1 MKKLIISAF
10 IFLSSVL
17 LINAQ
22 EIDVSK
28 WPRPQQKYFE
38 SANVFYEEKL
48 YAFAYERY
56 DSLLRLHPN
65 DLYLKYLTGI
75 CAIYISDKHKVAEKY
90 LNDVK
95 IRDKKAID
103 LDYYYAILYHK
114 TYQFEKSKE
123 LIASLL
129 KNGKL
134 KNDQIK
140 TLKLTDKYNDNALT
154 LVSNPVKVN
163 IQNVGAP
170 LNSNAAEYAPI
181 LTADEENMFITY
193 RGIKSL
199 GGLRDLLGRPNP
211 QGIHFEDILL
221 SQKKNGAWSEPRT
234 LQNINTVSND
244 AVIAISND
252 GQKLMIFRA
261 NEEDGGDIYECKLM
275 GTEYSQPE
283 KLKGD
288 VNSKSWEGSITMS
301 SSQRKIIFASERSGG
316 FGGRDLYEATLMEDG
331 SWGKVKNL
339 GKTVNTEFD
348 DDAPFLHPDGRT
360 LVFSSMGHNS
370 MGGYDIFMSDLD
382 EIDSVWKAPVN
393 LGYPLNTTDDD
404 IYYVLSADG
413 KKGYFSS
420 AREGGLGDKDIY
432 VVEPGIGSKKS
443 ILTVIK
449 GRLKENGQP
458 YSGKIQVFLEN
469 GRPFGQFNSNASSG
483 NYLVSLPSG
492 YNYKINYYHPVLGD
506 RSYNIQTSKVTGY
519 AEKIININFGDGDTI
534 PRNKTI
540 EITDADSVKKS
551 LDPSMFENT
560 SGGGNM
566 ASTGTVNTS
575 TNETNAGNAT
585 ATNNTGETPRARLKN
600 KIGTKTLSGLSY
612 YVQVGAYRKPQNFNG
627 SKLNNYGG
635 SKQTELINGDVQVI
649 VVNKSFNTWQEAD
662 DYLVKVRSLGY
673 SDAFLTANYNGKRI
687 YLIELLNEKLFESSG
702 VN

>member
-1 MKKLIISAF
+1 
-10 IFLSSVL
+10 
-17 LINAQ
+17 
-22 EIDVSK
+22 
-28 WPRPQQKYFE
+28 
-38 SANVFYEEKL
+38 
-48 YAFAYERY
+48 
-56 DSLLRLHPN
+56 
-65 DLYLKYLTGI
+65 
-75 CAIYISDKHKVAEKY
+75 
-90 LNDVK
+90 
-95 IRDKKAID
+95 
-103 LDYYYAILYHK
+103 
-114 TYQFEKSKE
+114 
-123 LIASLL
+123 
-129 KNGKL
+129 
-134 KNDQIK
+134 
-140 TLKLTDKYNDNALT
+140 
-154 LVSNPVKVN
+154 
-163 IQNVGAP
+163 
-170 LNSNAAEYAPI
+170 
-181 LTADEENMFITY
+181 
-193 RGIKSL
+193 
-199 GGLRDLLGRPNP
+199 
-211 QGIHFEDILL
+211 
-221 SQKKNGAWSEPRT
+221 
-234 LQNINTVSND
+234 
-244 AVIAISND
+244 
-252 GQKLMIFRA
+252 
-261 NEEDGGDIYECKLM
+261 
-275 GTEYSQPE
+275 
-283 KLKGD
+283 
-288 VNSKSWEGSITMS
+288 MS

-316 FGGRDLYEATLMEDG
+316 FGGRDLYEATFMEDG

-458 YSGKIQVFLEN
+458 YYGKIQVFLEN

-575 TNETNAGNAT
+575 TNETNAANAT

-600 KIGTKTLSGLSY
+600 KIGTKTLPGLSY
-612 YVQVGAYRKPQNFNG
+612 YVQVGAYRKPQNFN
-627 SKLNNYGG
+627 STKLSRYGG
-635 SKQTELINGDVQVI
+635 SKQTEVINGDIQVI

-662 DYLVKVRSLGY
+662 DYLIQVRNLGY
-673 SDAFLTANYNGKRI
+673 SDAFLTANYNGKRV
-687 YLIELLNEKLFESSG
+687 YLIELLNEKIFENSG

>member
-1 MKKLIISAF
+1 MKKIIIST
-10 IFLSSVL
+10 IILLSCFVL
-17 LINAQ
+17 NAQ
-22 EIDVSK
+22 EIDVSN

-56 DSLLRLHPN
+56 DSLLKLHPK

-90 LNDVK
+90 LNEVK
-95 IRDKKAID
+95 QRDKKAVD
-103 LDYYYAILYHK
+103 LDYYFALLYHK

-129 KNGKL
+129 NNGKL

-140 TLKLTDKYNDNALT
+140 TLKLTDKYNENALT

-163 IQNVGAP
+163 IQNVGSP
-170 LNSNAAEYAPI
+170 LNSRAAEYAPV

-193 RGIKSL
+193 RGTKST

-211 QGIHFEDILL
+211 LGIYFEDILV
-221 SQKKNGAWSEPRT
+221 SQKKNGTWAEPQAV
-234 LQNINTVSND
+234 QNINSVSND

-252 GQKLMIFRA
+252 GQKLMTFKA
-261 NEEDGGDIYECKLM
+261 TEEDGGDIYECKLV
-275 GTEYSQPE
+275 GTQYSAPE

-301 SSQRKIIFASERSGG
+301 SSERKIIFASERPGG
-316 FGGRDLYEATLMEDG
+316 FGGKDLYEATLLDDG

-339 GKTVNTEFD
+339 GRAVNTELD

-360 LVFSSMGHNS
+360 LVFSSKGHNS
-370 MGGYDIFMSDLD
+370 MGGFDIFMSDLH

-413 KKGYFSS
+413 KKGYYSS
-420 AREGGLGDKDIY
+420 AREGGSGDKDIY
-432 VVEPGIGSKKS
+432 VVEPGISSKKL

-449 GRLKENGQP
+449 GRLLENGQP
-458 YSGKIQVFLEN
+458 YAGKIQVFLEN
-469 GRPFGQFNSNASSG
+469 GKVFGQFNSNASSG

-506 RSYNIQTSKVTGY
+506 RAYNIETSKVTGY

-534 PRNKTI
+534 PRTKAI
-540 EITDADSVKKS
+540 VVTDADSVKKS
-551 LDPSMFENT
+551 IDPFVVDNN
-560 SGGGNM
+560 SGGGTSSDINN
-566 ASTGTVNTS
+566 SSQGTS
-575 TNETNAGNAT
+575 TNVATNTNA
-585 ATNNTGETPRARLKN
+585 GETPRARLKN
-600 KIGTKTLSGLSY
+600 KIGTKTLPGLSY
-612 YVQVGAYRKPQNFNG
+612 YVQVGAYRKPQNFNS
-627 SKLNNYGG
+627 SKLSNYGG
-635 SKQTELINGDVQVI
+635 SKQTEVINGDIQVI

-662 DYLVKVRSLGY
+662 DYMNKVKSLGY
-673 SDAFLTANYNGKRI
+673 TDAFLTANYKGRRV